1 MRRILIVHVKMSLQV
16 MSGAQN
22 KALAEAG
29 DGASPRVMVA
39 ALQIAALAKAI
50 PQAMCSGY
58 V

>member
-1 MRRILIVHVKMSLQV
+1 